1 MSTHG
6 GARNRRTGAFA
17 FDEPRQDDRE
27 REQFL
32 SLGKPPAVLYKQG
45 KCISCE
51 IPLFGKEPKARNLCG
66 SCRMEVLNG
75 SLAAK

>member
-6 GARNRRTGAFA
+6 GARNRRSGAFA
-17 FDEPRQDDRE
+17 FDEPTEADRE

-32 SLGKPPAVLYKQG
+32 SVGKQPDVLYKQG

-66 SCRMEVLNG
+66 SCRMDVLNG
-75 SLAAK
+75 SLTAE